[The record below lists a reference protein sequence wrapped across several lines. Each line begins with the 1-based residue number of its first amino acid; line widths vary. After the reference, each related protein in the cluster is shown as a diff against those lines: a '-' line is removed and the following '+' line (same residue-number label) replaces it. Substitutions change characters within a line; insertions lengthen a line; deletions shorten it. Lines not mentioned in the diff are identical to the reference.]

1 MRNSPFAG
9 LTRPRTR
16 RDLIASGVTWG
27 RLRGPAWQQTTHG
40 HYLPAGVDTT
50 MVLQRILNAGV
61 GMPAGAAVA
70 GWASARVLGVE
81 ECDGLG
87 LDGREVLAVPMALG
101 DARVSATSAID
112 RWFDPLP
119 EADVAEV
126 DGIRFT
132 EARRTTFDRMRRA
145 DDLREAVVAVDQ
157 MTHAELVSIE
167 EMRSY
172 VTAHA
177 GWRGVEQARRALA
190 LCDPLARNG
199 WETRLRMVWMLDA
212 GLPRPMC
219 NQPLFDRYENLL
231 GYPDLLDADAG
242 VVFEYDG
249 AGHRRIGQHDR
260 DNHREELF
268 EEHGLVVARVTRLGF
283 EHRDALVRRMRR
295 TRERGLRR
303 DRRRDAWTLE
313 IPASWG
319 AYDAREAFAAAI
331 RRGEI

>member
-1 MRNSPFAG
+1 M
-9 LTRPRTR
+9 
-16 RDLIASGVTWG
+16 
-27 RLRGPAWQQTTHG
+27 
-40 HYLPAGVDTT
+40 
-50 MVLQRILNAGV
+50 
-61 GMPAGAAVA
+61 
-70 GWASARVLGVE
+70 
-81 ECDGLG
+81 
-87 LDGREVLAVPMALG
+87 
-101 DARVSATSAID
+101 
-112 RWFDPLP
+112 
-119 EADVAEV
+119 AEV

-132 EARRTTFDRMRRA
+132 GARRTTFDRMRRA
-145 DDLREAVVAVDQ
+145 GALREAVVAVDQ
-157 MTHAELVSIE
+157 MTHAELVGIE

-172 VTAHA
+172 LTAHA

-212 GLPRPMC
+212 GLPRPLC

-231 GYPDLLDADAG
+231 GYPDLLDPDAG

-260 DNHREELF
+260 DNNREELF

-319 AYDAREAFAAAI
+319 AYDAWEALAAAL